1 MNLSKTAK
9 RFLSST
15 MAIALAGGSVLV
27 FRNSAMA
34 TPPETPDQ
42 ADTVD
47 FTGTVGVE
55 CALLATPSTE
65 TYTETFGT
73 VGTVGSENRTTGM
86 SATTTVDYDCNSD
99 TVSVAVSGQATTSDT
114 PANATDL
121 VATHQWSWI
130 GTTTSTETDFSP
142 SDTTLSSSEATDTN
156 GDISID
162 IKSAW
167 TTSAEEFFEST
178 YTASLTLTVTAQ

>member
-1 MNLSKTAK
+1 
-9 RFLSST
+9 
-15 MAIALAGGSVLV
+15 
-27 FRNSAMA
+27 
-34 TPPETPDQ
+34 
-42 ADTVD
+42 
-47 FTGTVGVE
+47 
-55 CALLATPSTE
+55 
-65 TYTETFGT
+65 
-73 VGTVGSENRTTGM
+73 M